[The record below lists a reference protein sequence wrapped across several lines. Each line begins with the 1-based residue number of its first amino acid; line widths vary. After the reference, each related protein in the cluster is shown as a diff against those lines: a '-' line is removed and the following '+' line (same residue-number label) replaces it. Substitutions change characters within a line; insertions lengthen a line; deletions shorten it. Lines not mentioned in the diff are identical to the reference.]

1 MRPSVRQ
8 LGILVAAAVPP
19 IIFLGLVLVVGE
31 RWVDSAGL
39 GTTLLIGIALA
50 MGWAVVVVVIAG
62 DGLSGDL
69 RAVVEMTERGNAGS
83 ATTDS
88 GPNADAQRRAA
99 TALDERN
106 RQIGALAAGIAATSM
121 TATPADVAGEVVAT
135 ARAVTRD
142 PTWQLAVL
150 HVEDPGA
157 LPVGVYDDH
166 SPPNPAPL
174 RDLHAWAAVAEPQTS
189 AHQRGRTRHLVGP
202 WGAMVAVDAS
212 AGPEHVRALLL
223 APWAGRSDPTPAE
236 MDLLSLVGQHAATAI
251 EHAVLYARLRAQADE
266 LNRMAVIQSDF
277 LRGITHD
284 LQTPLTSIGAAAA
297 ALAAGP
303 GMDDAGRTDLETIA
317 HQADRLRRMVG
328 QLLVAS
334 RLEAGAFVPRQEV
347 FRIEPLVQRTW
358 AALRDP
364 THTLTVRASG
374 PAHLAVGDPDRLEQV
389 LWAVFDNAVKYA
401 PSAAEVRVDIDARA
415 DQGSALETTISV
427 TDGGPGMDPDV
438 AAHAFDQFFRADDAR
453 AAVPDGSGVGLY
465 AVRGLVQAMNGTVA
479 ITSAPGEGTTI
490 RITLPAESV
499 DRAEEEAAS

>member
-8 LGILVAAAVPP
+8 FGILVAAAVPP
-19 IIFLGLVLVVGE
+19 IIFLGLLLVVGE
-31 RWVDSAGL
+31 GWVESAGM
-39 GTTLLIGIALA
+39 GTTLLIGIGLA
-50 MGWAVVVVVIAG
+50 VGWAVVVVIVAG
-62 DGLSGDL
+62 GGMSSDL

-83 ATTDS
+83 ATADGGS
-88 GPNADAQRRAA
+88 SADAQRRAA
-99 TALDERN
+99 MALSERN

-135 ARAVTRD
+135 ARTVTRD

-150 HVEDPGA
+150 HVADPGVLA
-157 LPVGVYDDH
+157 AGVYDDH
-166 SPPNPAPL
+166 SPPNPGPL
-174 RDLHAWAAVAEPQTS
+174 RDLHAWAAVAETETPD
-189 AHQRGRTRHLVGP
+189 HQRGRTRHLVGP

-212 AGPEHVRALLL
+212 ADPHVRALLL
-223 APWAGRSDPTPAE
+223 APWAGRADPTPAE
-236 MDLLSLVGQHAATAI
+236 MDLLSLVGRHAATAI
-251 EHAVLYARLRAQADE
+251 EHAVLYARLREQADE

-303 GMDDAGRTDLETIA
+303 GIDAAGRTDLETIA

-401 PSAAEVRVDIDARA
+401 PEAPEVTVDVDARA
-415 DQGSALETTISV
+415 VDGGELETTIRV
-427 TDGGPGMDPDV
+427 TDRGPGMDPEV
-438 AAHAFDQFFRADDAR
+438 AAHAFDQFFRADGAR

-465 AVRGLVQAMNGTVA
+465 AARGLVEAMHGNIS
-479 ITSAPGEGTTI
+479 ITSGSGEGTTI

-499 DRAEEEAAS
+499 DPADEDAAP